1 MDSTLLLENLAEL
14 QRLSRCQAHLT
25 PDQKSNALRIR
36 RETPALVLAHFD
48 DLVRRDHK
56 AVAEV
61 HNGVCTGCYLKLPTS
76 LAADDT
82 DELPVCETCG
92 AYLLFERVESARGLS
107 MASG

>member
-1 MDSTLLLENLAEL
+1 MDSTKLLENLAEL
-14 QRLSRCQAHLT
+14 QSLSRCQPHLT
-25 PDQKSNALRIR
+25 PDQKSTVTRLRK
-36 RETPALVLAHFD
+36 ETPAQILAHFD
-48 DLVRRDHK
+48 DMVKRDNK

-61 HNGVCTGCYLKLPTS
+61 HNGVCTGCYLKLPTA
-76 LAADDT
+76 LVADDT